1 MLELYHNLASTCSQ
15 KVRLCLAEKR
25 LDYVSHEISLA
36 DFENLSEEYL
46 AINPHGVV
54 PTLIHDGETILES
67 SVICEYL
74 DEIYPVPALS
84 PSSALGRARM
94 RAWMRYNEEVPT
106 AAIRVSSFYKLWRE
120 EIRSIPER
128 EFEQL
133 SQAMSVRRGLF
144 TQLRRSE
151 SHDDPVV
158 RESLDGL
165 KRMMDRMEK
174 ALEDQEWLAGDVIT
188 LADLVQVPILVRLE
202 DLSMTSLWERRPG
215 VTRWYAAVQARPSF
229 AAAFPTGARVGSDPA
244 GG

>member
-15 KVRLCLAEKR
+15 KVRLCLAEKQ

-36 DFENLSEEYL
+36 DFENLSAEYL
-46 AINPHGVV
+46 SINPHGVV

-74 DEIYPVPALS
+74 DEIYPAPALS
-84 PSSALGRARM
+84 PPSALGRARM

-120 EIRSIPER
+120 EIRNIPEHK
-128 EFEQL
+128 FEQL

-144 TQLRRSE
+144 TQLRQSE
-151 SHDDPVV
+151 SQDDLVV
-158 RESLDGL
+158 RDSLDSL
-165 KRMMDRMEK
+165 ERMMERMEHV
-174 ALEDQEWLAGDVIT
+174 LEGQEWLAGDAIT

-202 DLSMTSLWERRPG
+202 DLSVTSLWERRPS
-215 VTRWYAAVQARPSF
+215 VARWYAAVQARPSF
-229 AAAFPTGARVGSDPA
+229 AAAFAAGARVGNDP
-244 GG
+244 